1 MATVVLNR
9 KPVNSFSLEFLEE
22 INTTFSDLENNRDI
36 RGMILTSV
44 STVLYLFVYYCML
57 NGGVPKYCLSTFWDK
72 STLSPLK
79 PSLFSNVINTFPII
93 SIVFFFWQSLPK
105 VFSAGLDLIKEVHNP
120 DPKRLAVFWRGFQ
133 EMWLQLYGSRLATI
147 AVINVRLILFILGQ
161 VMIHC
166 LPLLW

>member
-1 MATVVLNR
+1 M
-9 KPVNSFSLEFLEE
+9 
-22 INTTFSDLENNRDI
+22 
-36 RGMILTSV
+36 
-44 STVLYLFVYYCML
+44 
-57 NGGVPKYCLSTFWDK
+57 
-72 STLSPLK
+72 
-79 PSLFSNVINTFPII
+79 
-93 SIVFFFWQSLPK
+93 
-105 VFSAGLDLIKEVHNP
+105 FSAGLDLIKEVHNP